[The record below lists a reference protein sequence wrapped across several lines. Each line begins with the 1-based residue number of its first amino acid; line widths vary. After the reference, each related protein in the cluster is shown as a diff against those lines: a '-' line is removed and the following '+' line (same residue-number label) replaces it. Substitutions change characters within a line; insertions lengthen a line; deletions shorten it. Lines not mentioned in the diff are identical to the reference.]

1 MRPQDP
7 NHGAVQ
13 QSEPQG
19 AIHMHDLPPCGA
31 RKILADD
38 VFPAQE
44 QVARLHLPAIAVGGY
59 IPAGYEALWIVLGAA
74 DVSGQPIECAGVA
87 EFAPEHAI
95 IFGQAARVVTLHIDD
110 EPAVD
115 LHGRNQSTSSGSLPV
130 GLPEA
135 SSVIFS
141 TRASACRSSS
151 SQRFLS
157 ASPRS
162 EE

>member
-1 MRPQDP
+1 MRFQHPPDD
-7 NHGAVQ
+7 AI
-13 QSEPQG
+13 EQG
-19 AIHMHDLPPCGA
+19 ESAPGTIHLHDLPPD
-31 RKILADD
+31 RSLKILADD

-44 QVARLHLPAIAVGGY
+44 QVARLHLPAVAVGGY

-115 LHGRNQSTSSGSLPV
+115 LHGRNQSTVSYTHL
-130 GLPEA
+130 
-135 SSVIFS
+135 
-141 TRASACRSSS
+141 
-151 SQRFLS
+151 
-157 ASPRS
+157 
-162 EE
+162 